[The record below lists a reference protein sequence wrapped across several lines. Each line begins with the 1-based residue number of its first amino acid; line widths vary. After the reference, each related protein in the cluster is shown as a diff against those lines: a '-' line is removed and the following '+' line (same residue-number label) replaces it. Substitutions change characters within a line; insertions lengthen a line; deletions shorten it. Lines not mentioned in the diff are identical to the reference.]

1 MRWVRNAYKKRGVGD
16 AEQEKECSQSVT
28 ALSSWRG
35 ETCVIMV
42 TALRERDV
50 ETMTGRNLRRN
61 ASIFYTALMVWLLLT
76 AQRVALPHAAAQP
89 IDILA
94 QIRAHSWTFATDQF
108 QVEAE
113 GYYSP
118 VARAPYVFTAAA
130 VHLNPGVSADEI
142 LDVALRLRADGGA
155 WSPWYTVGELEP
167 QADGRLYGDN
177 LAAWPGAREVQVRV
191 STAKPLP
198 DAVKDMTVVA
208 IDAQDGP
215 TAAQAAQAAQQ
226 RATEQPAEPGVPLP
240 VVISRA
246 EWGANEAWMTW
257 PPEYTPVD
265 KVIVHHTV
273 SGGGSDPA
281 AEVRSIYYYH
291 AITRGWG
298 DIGYN
303 YLVDKYGNVYEG
315 RYGGPDVIGGH
326 VSSWN
331 EGSLGVSVLGC
342 YDNAAC
348 NPALYPTAATLDA
361 LSGLSAWAASRHA
374 IDPRQLRDFDNGSE
388 FVTNYVL
395 AGHRDYAATTCPG
408 GNLYAELPGLR
419 QAAWDRLPDYDV
431 RFGWHD
437 TPATVSAGQPVTV
450 YPNLYNYG
458 RLVWSDAGGVRL
470 GYRWLQNGQVV
481 AENTAAAHIFPGAE
495 VNFGEMT
502 ALVASFTAPLTPGAY
517 TLRWDLYRDGV
528 GWFAEQLAP
537 AGRSEPLEVTVEV
550 QAVAALDVRL
560 TPAAVA
566 SGETTRV
573 GITVEGGVGQGFEV
587 QTTWPASLQFVTG
600 SEQRDDGTL
609 SVELGAVI
617 WSGALAT
624 TAAQASFDLLALPPQ
639 DVPLAL
645 SITTTLTATGY
656 APLTVE
662 RRLVVNG
669 LHAYLPLVARAATP

>member
-1 MRWVRNAYKKRGVGD
+1 MGRVRNAYKKCGVGD
-16 AEQEKECSQSVT
+16 AEWEKECSQSVT

-35 ETCVIMV
+35 ATWVIMAA
-42 TALRERDV
+42 TPGEKDTG
-50 ETMTGRNLRRN
+50 TMIGKISQVL
-61 ASIFYTALMVWLLLT
+61 IFCLALMVWLLLT
-76 AQRVALPHAAAQP
+76 VQRVALLYATAQP
-89 IDILA
+89 SNTPA
-94 QIRAHSWTFATDQF
+94 QVRAHSWTFAPDRF
-108 QVEAE
+108 YAEAD

-118 VARAPYVFTAAA
+118 IARAPFVFTVAA
-130 VHLNPGVSADEI
+130 VHLKPGDGADAI
-142 LDVALRLRADGGA
+142 LDVALRLRTDSGE
-155 WSPWYTVGELEP
+155 WSPWYAVGELEA
-167 QADGRLYGDN
+167 QADGRLYGES
-177 LAAWPGAREVQVRV
+177 LVAWPGAREVQARV
-191 STAKPLP
+191 STAEPLP
-198 DAVKDMTVVA
+198 DAVKDVTVVA

-215 TAAQAAQAAQQ
+215 TTEQAAHAAQQ

-240 VVISRA
+240 AVISRA

-257 PPEYTPVD
+257 PPEYAQVD
-265 KVIVHHTV
+265 KVVVHHTV

-315 RYGGPDVIGGH
+315 RYGGPDVIGAH

-348 NPALYPTAATLDA
+348 DPAIYPTAAALDA
-361 LSGLSAWAASRHA
+361 LSALAAWAASRHA

-388 FVTNYVL
+388 IVTNYVL

-408 GNLYAELPGLR
+408 GNLYTELPGLR
-419 QAAWDRLPDYDV
+419 QAAWDHLPDYDV
-431 RFGWHD
+431 RSGWHN
-437 TPATVSAGQPVTV
+437 TPATLSAGQPVTV
-450 YPNLYNYG
+450 YLDLYNYG

-470 GYRWLQNGQVV
+470 GHRWLQAGQVV
-481 AENTAAAHIFPGAE
+481 AENTATAHISPGAE

-502 ALVASFTAPLTPGAY
+502 ALVASLTTPLTPATL

-528 GWFAEQLAP
+528 GWFAEQPAP
-537 AGRSEPLEVTVEV
+537 AGRSQPLEVTVEV

-560 TPAAVA
+560 TPTAVA
-566 SGETTRV
+566 SGGTTHLE
-573 GITVEGGVGQGFEV
+573 ITVEGAVGQGFEV
-587 QTTWPASLQFVTG
+587 QTTWPASLQFVPG

-609 SVELGAVI
+609 SVELGAVT
-617 WSGALAT
+617 WSGTLAT

-639 DVPLAL
+639 DIPLAL
-645 SITTTLTATGY
+645 SVTTTLTVTGHL
-656 APLTVE
+656 PLTVE
-662 RRLVVNG
+662 RRLIVNG